1 MAGLIYIAWKTLDW
15 VWLGED
21 DLRSGMDYILL
32 CRDTGIAPCC
42 RYFICS
48 ESDCLN
54 GDLRVKTGIGV

>member
-21 DLRSGMDYILL
+21 DVRSGMDYILL

-42 RYFICS
+42 RYFIC
-48 ESDCLN
+48 
-54 GDLRVKTGIGV
+54 